1 LHKEKEDN
9 ITFESLG
16 LIPEL
21 IKSVMSQGYKD
32 PTPIQKK
39 AIPSVFEGRDI
50 VASAQT
56 GTGKTAA
63 YALPLLQILGENPS
77 IKKRRRPKLLVLV
90 PTRELA
96 EQVGKLVQAYGRLLS
111 LRSTVIYG
119 GVKKGPQEVRLKRG
133 VDILVA
139 TPGRLID
146 HAINYNVDLSRIEHL
161 VFDEADRMLDMGF
174 IEDIMDILDFLP
186 PKRQNMMFSATYP
199 KAIKDLVDSAIK
211 NPLNIEISKINTA
224 ASDIKQLV
232 HPVESDRKRALLY
245 NLIVDE
251 KWERVLVFTRTRRK
265 ADKVA
270 RQMKTDGIKSAALH
284 SDKTQAERTL
294 ILEEFKQGKIKALIA
309 TDVAARGLDIR
320 DLPHVVNFDL
330 PEIPEYYV
338 HRIGRT
344 GRAGKKGVAV
354 SFVCRDEIENLS
366 KIEEFIDQK
375 ITLKRV
381 QGFDYDQTV
390 KKKPG
395 RATNTGNKKKGIRGG
410 KRKGTKKKKGKTR
423 RGR

>member
-1 LHKEKEDN
+1 
-9 ITFESLG
+9 
-16 LIPEL
+16 
-21 IKSVMSQGYKD
+21 
-32 PTPIQKK
+32 
-39 AIPSVFEGRDI
+39 
-50 VASAQT
+50 
-56 GTGKTAA
+56 
-63 YALPLLQILGENPS
+63 
-77 IKKRRRPKLLVLV
+77 
-90 PTRELA
+90 
-96 EQVGKLVQAYGRLLS
+96 
-111 LRSTVIYG
+111 
-119 GVKKGPQEVRLKRG
+119 
-133 VDILVA
+133 
-139 TPGRLID
+139 
-146 HAINYNVDLSRIEHL
+146 
-161 VFDEADRMLDMGF
+161 
-174 IEDIMDILDFLP
+174 
-186 PKRQNMMFSATYP
+186 MMFSATYP

-294 ILEEFKQGKIKALIA
+294 ILEEFKRGKIKALIA

-366 KIEEFIDQK
+366 KIEEFINQK